1 MVELHGWVLEVVTFR
16 SNNEL
21 RFICSHLQLTLSVEK
36 SSTCVHF
43 TAFAQEG

>member
-1 MVELHGWVLEVVTFR
+1 MELHGRVVEVVLFR

-21 RFICSHLQLTLSVEK
+21 LFICSHLQLTLCEEK

-43 TAFAQEG
+43 RAFAQEG